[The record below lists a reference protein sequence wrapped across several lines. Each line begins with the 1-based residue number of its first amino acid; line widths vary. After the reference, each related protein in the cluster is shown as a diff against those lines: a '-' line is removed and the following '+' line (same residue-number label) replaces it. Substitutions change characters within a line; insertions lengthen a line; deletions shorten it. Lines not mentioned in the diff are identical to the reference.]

1 MTALF
6 YCTAPFNRTTTV
18 RALKRLCLNGA
29 SEGIGRAAAQH
40 GAGFC

>member
-6 YCTAPFNRTTTV
+6 YCAAPLNRTTKV
-18 RALKRLCLNGA
+18 RGFKRLCLNGA
-29 SEGIGRAAAQH
+29 SNGLGLAAAQH